1 MSKPTLT
8 RRLLLPVVI
17 AAALVLNAVI
27 HLRLA
32 GPFDAN
38 PGALLS
44 QGALFR
50 IQAVVNLIVALLVVV
65 RPRAWTMFIAFIVAA
80 GGAAVLTLTSVV
92 PLDGTAVGLP
102 YLFEPAWY
110 PAKQTSLVLQLLAA
124 ALAVAW
130 ILRAIRSTRPVA
142 V

>member
-1 MSKPTLT
+1 MST
-8 RRLLLPVVI
+8 RHPARLLAVAI
-17 AAALVLNAVI
+17 AIALLLNAVI
-27 HLRLA
+27 HFRLA

-50 IQAVVNLIVALLVVV
+50 IQAVVNVGVAVLVIA
-65 RPRAWTMFIAFIVAA
+65 RPRPWTMLLGFAVAA
-80 GGAAVLTLTSVV
+80 GGAAVLTITSLV
-92 PLDGTAVGLP
+92 PLDGTLLGLP

-124 ALAVAW
+124 ALAVGA
-130 ILRAIRSTRPVA
+130 ILRPRRSRRPVA

>member
-1 MSKPTLT
+1 MSK
-8 RRLLLPVVI
+8 RRLPRLAAVLIAVALL
-17 AAALVLNAVI
+17 LNAWI
-27 HLRLA
+27 HFRLA

-50 IQAVVNLIVALLVVV
+50 IQAVVNVAVAILVVV
-65 RPRAWTMFIAFIVAA
+65 RPRAWTALLAFAVAA
-80 GGAAVLTLTSVV
+80 GGAAILTLTSVLPV
-92 PLDGTAVGLP
+92 DGSLVGLP

-124 ALAVAW
+124 ALAVGML
-130 ILRAIRSTRPVA
+130 LRPARSPRSVA

>member
-1 MSKPTLT
+1 MS
-8 RRLLLPVVI
+8 RRRVPRLVAVAIAVALLV
-17 AAALVLNAVI
+17 NAWI
-27 HLRLA
+27 HIRLA

-50 IQAVVNLIVALLVVV
+50 IQAAVNVVVALLVVI
-65 RPRAWTMFIAFIVAA
+65 RPRPWAMLIAFAVAA
-80 GGAAVLTLTSVV
+80 GGAAILVLTSVV
-92 PLDGTAVGLP
+92 PLDGTALGLP

-110 PAKQTSLVLQLLAA
+110 PAKQTSLVFQILAALLAVGS
-124 ALAVAW
+124 LA
-130 ILRAIRSTRPVA
+130 RSARGLRPVA

>member
-1 MSKPTLT
+1 MSTNQI
-8 RRLLLPVVI
+8 RRRVLPAFVAV
-17 AAALVLNAVI
+17 ALILNAWI

-50 IQAVVNLIVALLVVV
+50 IQAVVDIVAAIMLMV
-65 RPRAWTMFIAFIVAA
+65 RPRAWAAFLAFAVAA
-80 GGAAVLTLTSVV
+80 GGAAVLLVTSVL

-110 PAKQTSLVLQLLAA
+110 PAKQTSFVFQLLAA
-124 ALAVAW
+124 ALAAVLL
-130 ILRAIRSTRPVA
+130 LRAFPSRRRVA

>member
-1 MSKPTLT
+1 MST
-8 RRLLLPVVI
+8 RNPHRLAAILIAVALLL
-17 AAALVLNAVI
+17 NAWI
-27 HLRLA
+27 HFRLA

-50 IQAVVNLIVALLVVV
+50 IQAVVNVAVAILIVV
-65 RPRAWTMFIAFIVAA
+65 RPRPWIALFAFAVAA
-80 GGAAVLTLTSVV
+80 GGAAILTLTSVV
-92 PLDGTAVGLP
+92 PVDGPILGLP

-110 PAKQTSLVLQLLAA
+110 PAKQTSLVFQLLAA
-124 ALAVAW
+124 ALAAGML
-130 ILRAIRSTRPVA
+130 LRSVRPRRTVA

>member
-1 MSKPTLT
+1 MSKRHLP
-8 RRLLLPVVI
+8 RLLGVGI
-17 AAALVLNAVI
+17 AIALLLNAVI
-27 HLRLA
+27 HVRLA

-50 IQAVVNLIVALLVVV
+50 IQAVVNAVVAVLVVA
-65 RPRAWTMFIAFIVAA
+65 RPRPWTMLLALAVAA
-80 GGAAVLTLTSVV
+80 GGAAVLTITTLV
-92 PLDGTAVGLP
+92 PLDATALGLP

-124 ALAVAW
+124 AVAGGALLHRRRRRRALAV
-130 ILRAIRSTRPVA
+130 
-142 V
+142 

>member
-1 MSKPTLT
+1 MSK
-8 RRLLLPVVI
+8 RRVPRLAAIVIAVALLL
-17 AAALVLNAVI
+17 NAWI

-50 IQAVVNLIVALLVVV
+50 IQAVVDLVVAVLIVV
-65 RPRAWTMFIAFIVAA
+65 RPRPWTGLLAFAVAA
-80 GGAAVLTLTSVV
+80 GGAAILTLTTLV
-92 PLDGTAVGLP
+92 PLDGSLIGLP

-124 ALAVAW
+124 ALAVGLL
-130 ILRAIRSTRPVA
+130 LRAVRTRRPVA

>member
-1 MSKPTLT
+1 MSK
-8 RRLLLPVVI
+8 RRLPRLAAVVLAVALL
-17 AAALVLNAVI
+17 LNAWI
-27 HLRLA
+27 HVRLA

-50 IQAVVNLIVALLVVV
+50 IQAVVNLVVAVLVVV
-65 RPRAWTMFIAFIVAA
+65 RPRAWTGLLAFAVAA
-80 GGAAVLTLTSVV
+80 GGAAVLTLTSLV
-92 PLDGTAVGLP
+92 PVDGSLLGLP

-124 ALAVAW
+124 ALAVGMV
-130 ILRAIRSTRPVA
+130 LRAARIPRPVA

>member
-1 MSKPTLT
+1 MSTTLG
-8 RRLLLPVVI
+8 RRLLLPVLL
-17 AAALVLNAVI
+17 ALALMLNAWI

-44 QGALFR
+44 QGGLFR
-50 IQAVVNLIVALLVVV
+50 IQAVIDIAAAIAVVV
-65 RPRAWTMFIAFIVAA
+65 RPRPWTALLGFAVAA
-80 GGAAVLTLTSVV
+80 GGAAVLLLTSLI
-92 PLDGTAVGLP
+92 PLDGTGIGLP

-124 ALAVAW
+124 ALAVGVM
-130 ILRAIRSTRPVA
+130 LRALRRKHRAA

>member
-1 MSKPTLT
+1 MSK
-8 RRLLLPVVI
+8 RRQPRLAAILIAVALLL
-17 AAALVLNAVI
+17 NAWI
-27 HLRLA
+27 HVRLA

-50 IQAVVNLIVALLVVV
+50 IQAVVNLVIAILIVV
-65 RPRAWTMFIAFIVAA
+65 RPRAWAALLAFAVAA
-80 GGAAVLTLTSVV
+80 GGAAILTLTSVV
-92 PLDGTAVGLP
+92 PVDGSMLGLP

-124 ALAVAW
+124 VLAAGKMLHAV
-130 ILRAIRSTRPVA
+130 RRRRPVA